1 MYNQSTLSK
10 IVTQYCLPMAMLDYL
25 INSKTRVR
33 LLLKFFSNKHTSAY
47 LRSLAQEFNE
57 SSNSV
62 RVELNRL
69 ADAGL
74 LQAKNEG
81 NTKLYKANDNHPL
94 FPELNQMV
102 IKYLGLSGII
112 ENVLERLGTVKLA
125 FVTGDYARGVDSGIV
140 DLVVVGD
147 IDWNYLLK
155 LIAKAEEQTERK
167 IRPLVLTVNEFD
179 QHRKSLDIDN
189 ALVLWTEEGQDQH
202 NGVIPENLRN
212 EGH

>member
-1 MYNQSTLSK
+1 
-10 IVTQYCLPMAMLDYL
+10 MLDYL